1 MAIEKDHFYQISCDS
16 FFETYFQGVK
26 SASLF
31 FYNLHIDGFFFI
43 ESKSTKD
50 GKYMYQVL

>member
-16 FFETYFQGVK
+16 FFERYFQGVK

-31 FYNLHIDGFFFI
+31 FYNLHIDGFFF
-43 ESKSTKD
+43 
-50 GKYMYQVL
+50 Y